1 MLVYKNISP
10 GLDTIEPWA
19 VDESPH
25 RLIGPWCSLI
35 WHRHDHQLALTQ
47 CIIYSKL
54 QVVTW
59 HSMNIHTWNNY
70 VSSAS
75 VPHGWFGI
83 QSKMQCTDSSSSY
96 TMFAVIS
103 SLLDGIK
110 TTNESQR
117 GWWDCAREDRSQ
129 FKQNYT
135 AKTINAMKTWRIMHL
150 TAYTW
155 SAAQGRVDMMYE
167 RWHKRLERVLCR
179 VWHHS
184 KKLELVPSH

>member
-1 MLVYKNISP
+1 MLVHKNTSP
-10 GLDTIEPWA
+10 ELNTIGLWA
-19 VDESPH
+19 VDKSLH

-35 WHRHDHQLALTQ
+35 QHWHDQQLALTQ

-75 VPHGWFGI
+75 VPHGWFDI

-96 TMFAVIS
+96 TMFVVVS
-103 SLLDGIK
+103 SSLDGIK
-110 TTNESQR
+110 TTNESQW
-117 GWWDCAREDRSQ
+117 GWWDHACEDWLQ
-129 FKQNYT
+129 FEQNYT
-135 AKTINAMKTWRIMHL
+135 VKTINAMKTWRIMHL

-155 SAAQGRVDMMYE
+155 SATQGRVDMVSPMVPT
-167 RWHKRLERVLCR
+167 VL
-179 VWHHS
+179 VVV
-184 KKLELVPSH
+184 E